1 MVGAD
6 GDGGAGDSSVESPP
20 GPGHRGRPPPGA
32 LRPTTPT
39 TQPPPIVPCTP
50 VLQRNR
56 RYMHVRGI
64 SPDYGGREGPAAVG
78 GKPGTQELMA

>member
-39 TQPPPIVPCTP
+39 TQPPRQSCRAPRFSRETEGICTY
-50 VLQRNR
+50 VAFLLTTEAEKAQRLQAAS
-56 RYMHVRGI
+56 RGPR
-64 SPDYGGREGPAAVG
+64 S
-78 GKPGTQELMA
+78 